1 MESFKL
7 NYSIIICICF
17 LVSYHVNSQNKERS
31 KRVINYATSTIK
43 IGVNYSNDEVFM
55 GRKDSIS
62 APYLYTSLE
71 YKNKTGIYVSG
82 AFSFLTKSE
91 SNYIDV
97 YLFSTGYNFYKN
109 DFFADI
115 SVSAYF
121 FNKASYTITSK
132 VIADLT
138 TQLQYDF
145 SFANIGLISSVYFNE
160 DSNSD
165 FFLTPQLSYDFI
177 TKNDKFQFSPTFS
190 LNLGSQNF
198 YQEFLIENNG
208 YGWNSKYGDYDD
220 EDYVEIIFEE
230 KKKFNVLA
238 YELSL
243 PIWYIEKSYFIFCNL
258 SLAFPKNEAN
268 ILIDESVLNKKSN
281 NTFNWLI
288 GFNYQ
293 FKS

>member
-97 YLFSTGYNFYKN
+97 YLFSTGYNFYRN

-121 FNKASYTITSK
+121 FNKDSYTITSK
-132 VIADLT
+132 QFQSA
-138 TQLQYDF
+138 F
-145 SFANIGLISSVYFNE
+145 RSFK
-160 DSNSD
+160 NSLKVW
-165 FFLTPQLSYDFI
+165 F
-177 TKNDKFQFSPTFS
+177 
-190 LNLGSQNF
+190 
-198 YQEFLIENNG
+198 
-208 YGWNSKYGDYDD
+208 
-220 EDYVEIIFEE
+220 
-230 KKKFNVLA
+230 
-238 YELSL
+238 
-243 PIWYIEKSYFIFCNL
+243 
-258 SLAFPKNEAN
+258 
-268 ILIDESVLNKKSN
+268 
-281 NTFNWLI
+281 
-288 GFNYQ
+288 
-293 FKS
+293 